1 MTWPTNGVAGTHAG
15 LDSWRG
21 KIRTRGLGAFVGL
34 CPILRHLPQKRHQLA
49 AAPVVDTALHL
60 PGTIAAPTVGAISVC
75 ECRTLINSDV
85 DRSPSSSNRA
95 WTELR
100 ALAAWYR
107 DYAETAGNPAI
118 WASRVTTAEELEREA
133 AALEGPRGWLDRSAQ

>member
-1 MTWPTNGVAGTHAG
+1 MAQTFATGRKASCVGSIQAAGSAQ
-15 LDSWRG
+15 
-21 KIRTRGLGAFVGL
+21 
-34 CPILRHLPQKRHQLA
+34 ILRWACRWHDCCIRGWRDLRF
-49 AAPVVDTALHL
+49 
-60 PGTIAAPTVGAISVC
+60 

-107 DYAETAGNPAI
+107 GYAETAGNPAI
-118 WASRVTTAEELEREA
+118 WASRVTTAEELELEA
-133 AALEGPRGWLDRSAQ
+133 AALENRPGWLDRSAQYI